1 MEGSRLWIVVDPV
14 QPHVLMEA
22 LVCWRL
28 IAAAVFARSTI
39 CQGEFIASSK
49 SSSIALFSF

>member
-28 IAAAVFARSTI
+28 IAAAVFAR
-39 CQGEFIASSK
+39 
-49 SSSIALFSF
+49 ALFVKVSLLRRVNHHR